1 MGHSIKTATLLIGLT
16 LLVGVLDGVFDRA
29 MAGPVTEA
37 TPTPTPRPAVPAEG
51 GLQNTPAHEIF
62 AVLAQAVQPAAAA
75 PTAGQRPAAPRGR
88 AYLFRGALGP
98 IFSRGVD
105 RLTERIERAGIQA
118 RVDEFTLCTIVAAT
132 AIREYRED
140 PAPIALIGHSMGGL
154 CALKLA
160 EMLQAKD
167 IPVALVVTLD
177 PARASPDVPLN
188 VERYINIFLSS
199 NILGGADVA
208 PKQGYRGHYASFDLS
223 EQDDITHIN
232 IDKKD
237 FIHEQLVAKVL
248 QLGTQPAKVEGKAP
262 LRFVVPANATIELW
276 DGGTPVFARSG
287 DTLQTLA
294 TSYHVPLWSLTQ
306 INKLSDYATI
316 APGQRVII
324 PRHLVSH
331 APDPRPRRARR

>member
-1 MGHSIKTATLLIGLT
+1 MGHSTKTATLLIGMT
-16 LLVGVLDGVFDRA
+16 LLVGVLHAVLDRA
-29 MAGPVTEA
+29 MADPA
-37 TPTPTPRPAVPAEG
+37 TGAAPTPKSRPAVPAKG
-51 GLQNTPAHEIF
+51 ALQNASAHKIS
-62 AVLAQAVQPAAAA
+62 AVLAQAVHPAAAA
-75 PTAGQRPAAPRGR
+75 PSARQRPPGSRGR

-118 RVDEFTLCTIVAAT
+118 RVDEFTLCPLVAAT
-132 AIREYRED
+132 AIREYHED
-140 PAPIALIGHSMGGL
+140 PAPITLIGHSMGGL
-154 CALKLA
+154 CALKFA

-177 PARASPDVPLN
+177 PARASPNVPLN

-199 NILGGADVA
+199 NILGGANVE
-208 PKQGYRGHYASFDLS
+208 PKQGYRGYYASFDLS
-223 EQDDITHIN
+223 EQDNITHIN

-237 FIHEQLVAKVL
+237 FIHEQLVAKIL
-248 QLGTQPAKVEGKAP
+248 RLGTQPTKTEGKAP

-276 DGGTPVFARSG
+276 DGGTPVFARAG

-306 INKLSDYATI
+306 INKISDYATL
-316 APGQRVII
+316 APSQRVII
-324 PRHLVSH
+324 PRHLVPH
-331 APDPRPRRARR
+331 APDPRQRPPRR

>member
-1 MGHSIKTATLLIGLT
+1 MEYSTTIATFLIRVT
-16 LLVGVLDGVFDRA
+16 LSVGVLYGVSDRA
-29 MAGPVTEA
+29 MAGPADEA
-37 TPTPTPRPAVPAEG
+37 IPTPEPRVTVAGAG
-51 GLQNTPAHEIF
+51 ALQNTSAQKTS
-62 AVLAQAVQPAAAA
+62 AVLAQAARPAAAV
-75 PTAGQRPAAPRGR
+75 PSAGQQAPAPRGR

-105 RLTERIERAGIQA
+105 RLTEQIERAGIKA
-118 RVDEFTLCTIVAAT
+118 RVDEFTLCPLVAAT

-140 PAPIALIGHSMGGL
+140 PAPITLIGHSMGGL
-154 CALKLA
+154 CALKFA

-188 VERYINIFLSS
+188 VARYINIFLSS
-199 NILGGADVA
+199 NILGGANVA
-208 PKQGYRGHYASFDLS
+208 PKTGYRGYYASFDLS

-237 FIHEQLVAKVL
+237 FIHKQLVAKIL
-248 QLGTQPAKVEGKAP
+248 QLAAQPSKTEDKAP
-262 LRFVVPANATIELW
+262 LRFVVPANAAIELW
-276 DGGTPVFARSG
+276 DGGTPVLARSG

-294 TSYHVPLWSLTQ
+294 ASYQVPLWSLTQ
-306 INKLSDYATI
+306 ANKISDNAML
-316 APGQRVII
+316 APGQRVIV

-331 APDPRPRRARR
+331 APDPRQRPPKR